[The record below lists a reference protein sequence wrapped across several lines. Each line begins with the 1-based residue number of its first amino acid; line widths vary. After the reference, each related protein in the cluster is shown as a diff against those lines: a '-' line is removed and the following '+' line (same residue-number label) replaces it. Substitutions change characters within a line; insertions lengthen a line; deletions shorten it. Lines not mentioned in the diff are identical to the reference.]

1 MGHPMP
7 ERLLKRNLCALSIGA
22 LLLLL
27 VSGQAW
33 AGGVSFTEQGAA
45 ASGKANAF
53 TGEANDPSAIFY
65 NPAGITQL
73 TGTQVMIGTSIVKLD
88 STFRCSTTP
97 CENSQLQDQ
106 FPIIPHFY
114 ITHRFKQ
121 WDERVSI
128 GLGVY
133 TPFGI
138 VVDWPDNW
146 QGRFNTTDARLR
158 VTVYNPTVA
167 YQVTPELSVAAGIRI
182 ADAGAEFEQK
192 FDIGAGE
199 SKVRVHDLEAH
210 PVGWNVG
217 LLYPLKEI
225 STSVGLQSR
234 RELQA
239 MSNGSADFPGPAAF
253 FFENTRSHT
262 SIKFPPQL
270 ILGVSIKAIP
280 RWTINADIEWEG
292 WRTVGTVPLH
302 FTTTSQTIIDQ
313 QALDKAGCTNQQTV
327 PQAGCRLWK
336 NSYVFRIGAEYAAT
350 DRLALR
356 GGFFYDQTPIPDNT
370 FDPTIPNADL
380 YALTTRLGYKLGGTS
395 VDIAYLFGLYEKRAT
410 NASSLDPTIR
420 GGFPPDGTGGPA
432 VFGSFS
438 TTAQVLMLSVTYR
451 F

>member
-1 MGHPMP
+1 MP
-7 ERLLKRNLCALSIGA
+7 ERLLKKTLCALSIGT

-27 VSGQAW
+27 GSGQAW

-45 ASGKANAF
+45 ASGKGNAF

-73 TGTQVMIGTSIVKLD
+73 PGTQFMIGTSIVKLD
-88 STFRCSTTP
+88 STFRSSTSGEST
-97 CENSQLQDQ
+97 QLQDQ
-106 FPIIPHFY
+106 FPIVPHYF

-146 QGRFNTTDARLR
+146 QGRFNTTNARLR

-167 YQVTPELSVAAGIRI
+167 YQVTPEFSAGAGIRI
-182 ADAGAEFEQK
+182 ADAAAEFEQK
-192 FDIGAGE
+192 TPPVGAE
-199 SKVRVHDLEAH
+199 SVVRVHDLTAH
-210 PVGWNVG
+210 PIGWNVG
-217 LLYPLKEI
+217 LLYHLKEI
-225 STSVGLQSR
+225 STSVGLQFRS
-234 RELQA
+234 ELQA
-239 MSNGSADFPGPAAF
+239 KFSGSADFTGPVAGLVGPNAGF
-253 FFENTRSHT
+253 HT

-270 ILGVSIKAIP
+270 ILGVSTKVIP

-292 WRTVGTVPLH
+292 WRTVGSIPKS
-302 FTTTSQTIIDQ
+302 FDGAAS
-313 QALDKAGCTNQQTV
+313 ALNSPGF
-327 PQAGCRLWK
+327 RLWK

-350 DRLALR
+350 ERLALR
-356 GGFFYDQTPIPDNT
+356 GGFFYDQTPIPKET

-380 YALTTRLGYKLGGTS
+380 YALTTGAGYRWEATS
-395 VDIAYLFGLYEKRAT
+395 VDIAYLIGVYEKRAI
-410 NASSLDPTIR
+410 NGSTIN
-420 GGFPPDGTGGPA
+420 PDNLAGTTT
-432 VFGSFS
+432 FGSFS
-438 TTAQVLMLSVTYR
+438 TMAQVLVLSVTYR

>member
-1 MGHPMP
+1 MI
-7 ERLLKRNLCALSIGA
+7 RLIAVFTFIMLAVFCGEAY
-22 LLLLL
+22 
-27 VSGQAW
+27 
-33 AGGVSFTEQGAA
+33 AGGFSFTEHGAA

-53 TGEANDPSAIFY
+53 AGEANDPSAIFY

-73 TGTQVMIGTSIVKLD
+73 PGTQFMIGTSIVKLD
-88 STFRCSTTP
+88 STFRSSTTG
-97 CENSQLQDQ
+97 ENTKLEDQ
-106 FPIIPHFY
+106 FPIVPHFF

-121 WDERVSI
+121 WDERLSV

-146 QGRFNTTDARLR
+146 QGRFNTTNARLR

-167 YQVTPELSVAAGIRI
+167 YQVTPGLSVAAGIRI

-192 FDIGAGE
+192 FNIGTGE
-199 SKVRVHDLEAH
+199 SKVRAHDLDAH

-217 LLYPLKEI
+217 LLYHLKEI
-225 STSVGLQSR
+225 STSVGLQFRS
-234 RELQA
+234 ELQA
-239 MSNGSADFPGPAAF
+239 KFNGDADFSGPAAVTF
-253 FFENTRSHT
+253 GPNARFHS

-270 ILGVSIKAIP
+270 ILGVSTKAIP

-292 WRTVGTVPLH
+292 WKTVGSIPKSFDGTASNL
-302 FTTTSQTIIDQ
+302 
-313 QALDKAGCTNQQTV
+313 NQR
-327 PQAGCRLWK
+327 GLRNWK
-336 NSYVFRIGAEYAAT
+336 NSYVFRLGAEYAAT

-380 YALTTRLGYKLGGTS
+380 YALTGGAGYRWGATS
-395 VDIAYLFGLYEKRAT
+395 VDIAYLYGFYEKRAT
-410 NASSLDPTIR
+410 DASSIDPTIT
-420 GGFPPDGTGGPA
+420 GGTGGPQ

-438 TTAQVLMLSVTYR
+438 TTAQVLVLSVTYR